1 MGSGRARYHRD
12 RLGLGTT
19 LRASGLLQRW
29 FLECLPWRELC
40 ARDVIG
46 FIQNRPMKP
55 VQFFFLKNDLSLMSY
70 VLSLMS
76 YLKTSYLKTCVLYTL
91 CILILYTVV

>member
-40 ARDVIG
+40 ARDVI
-46 FIQNRPMKP
+46 RLHTESPYETRS
-55 VQFFFLKNDLSLMSY
+55 VFFLKNDLSLMSY